1 MTPLIIAL
9 VSFATALVTGVLLSK
24 AFFTAQNLK
33 DSISRDVHHES
44 LSNQRKR
51 YRKQLLTLHN
61 KAQKK
66 LTAQREKI
74 SDQNRKIGAIE
85 SASGRTNSTKEFYDA
100 KHVESLYVEIA
111 VLRENLDTRDE
122 RVGALEMEIREN
134 HVKAQELLTNLNAWK
149 NRVSPLM
156 KKLHEQRELID
167 GMRGSK
173 APEESSEIQETAESH
188 GGEENGTEA
197 RSEDRSDD
205 LKKIR
210 GIGPALER
218 RLNTTGVR
226 RFEQIAEMSEEDL
239 MDLAAKISIS
249 PAVAERGKWIQQA
262 RSLQDV
268 ERSPVVRPAS

>member
-1 MTPLIIAL
+1 MTSLIIAL
-9 VSFATALVTGVLLSK
+9 ASFATALVTGVLLSK

-44 LSNQRKR
+44 LSKQRKG

-66 LTAQREKI
+66 LTAQR
-74 SDQNRKIGAIE
+74 RKITDQTRTIDSLE
-85 SASGRTNSTKEFYDA
+85 SASARTNSTKEFYDA
-100 KHVESLYVEIA
+100 KHVESLYVEIV

-122 RVGALEMEIREN
+122 RVGALEMEIRDN
-134 HVKAQELLTNLNAWK
+134 HVKTQELLTNLNAWK

-167 GMRGSK
+167 DMQRSK
-173 APEESSEIQETAESH
+173 DSEETFEIQETVEPH
-188 GGEENGTEA
+188 GGEESGAES
-197 RSEDRSDD
+197 RSEDRPDD

-226 RFEQIAEMSEEDL
+226 RFKQIAEMSEQDL
-239 MDLAAKISIS
+239 LDLAAKISIS

-262 RSLQDV
+262 RSLQDI
-268 ERSPVVRPAS
+268 ERSPVVQPTT